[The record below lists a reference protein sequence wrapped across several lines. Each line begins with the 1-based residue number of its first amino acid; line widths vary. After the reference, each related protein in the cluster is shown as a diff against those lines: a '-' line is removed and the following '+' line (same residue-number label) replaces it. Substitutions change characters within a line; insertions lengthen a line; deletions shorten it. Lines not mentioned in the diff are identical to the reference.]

1 MSDPH
6 LAADIEYANHC
17 KVYLKVKENNKEL
30 IYKMLLTKTD
40 ENKWVLDVITKDRLS
55 SLY

>member
-6 LAADIEYANHC
+6 LAANIEYSNHC
-17 KVYLKVKENNKEL
+17 KVYLKVKQNNKEL
-30 IYKMLLTKTD
+30 IYKMILTKTG
-40 ENKWVLDVITKDRLS
+40 ENKWTVDAITKDRLS